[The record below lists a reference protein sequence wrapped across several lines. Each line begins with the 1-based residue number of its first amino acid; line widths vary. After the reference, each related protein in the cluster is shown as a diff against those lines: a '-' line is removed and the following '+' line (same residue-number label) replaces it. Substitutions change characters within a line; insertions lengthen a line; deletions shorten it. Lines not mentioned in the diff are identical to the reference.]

1 MQHISPEQLRQWLDD
16 APREQ
21 PVLLDVREAWEHEIC
36 RLPNSLLMPM
46 GTLPGRQAELK
57 PDAHTVV
64 ICHHG
69 MRSMQAAMY
78 LQRCG
83 FRHLYN
89 LTGGID
95 AWARRVE
102 PAALTY

>member
-1 MQHISPEQLRQWLDD
+1 ML
-16 APREQ
+16 
-21 PVLLDVREAWEHEIC
+21 VDVREPWEHEIC
-36 RLPNSLLMPM
+36 RIPHSLLIPM
-46 GTLPGRQAELK
+46 HAIPARQTELG

-69 MRSMQAAMY
+69 ARSLQAAMY
-78 LQRCG
+78 LERCG
-83 FRHLYN
+83 FKHLYN

-102 PAALTY
+102 LTTAIY